1 MVIQW
6 SWLRWVGSYFVNII
20 SSKFFSIQPPHK
32 LYLYILWCVMILF
45 TWLCLLNLKLTSL
58 IMSHGIKTLT
68 VADLTKPK
76 GNVPL
81 YLSCGHSMCESCIAN
96 IVKFEEPLECKMCHR
111 DTTISAEDLKLL
123 SQNKIKLYQLFP
135 VNLTMLGELSYHLME
150 VSFKCLS

>member
-1 MVIQW
+1 MIV
-6 SWLRWVGSYFVNII
+6 FVEFKID
-20 SSKFFSIQPPHK
+20 K
-32 LYLYILWCVMILF
+32 LNHV
-45 TWLCLLNLKLTSL
+45 TWL
-58 IMSHGIKTLT
+58 KTLT